1 MQSMNFLPFVKAIL
15 FLGIAF
21 AAIGVALASWAEGKG
36 KY

>member
-1 MQSMNFLPFVKAIL
+1 MNLLSVVKVVL

-21 AAIGVALASWAEGKG
+21 PAIGVALACWAEGKG